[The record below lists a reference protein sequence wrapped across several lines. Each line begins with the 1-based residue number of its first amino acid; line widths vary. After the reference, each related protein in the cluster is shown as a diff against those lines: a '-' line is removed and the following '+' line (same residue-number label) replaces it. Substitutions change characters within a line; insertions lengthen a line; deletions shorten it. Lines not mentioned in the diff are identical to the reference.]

1 MVIGVS
7 RLELLLP
14 ECGSLKEK
22 RRVVKSILDRV
33 KNKFGVSAAEIDHHD
48 LRQRAS
54 LGIACIVQT
63 NYQAKKLLSKVER
76 FVEQLNKANILN
88 NHVTTLVLEE

>member
-22 RRVVKSILDRV
+22 RQVVKSILDRV
-33 KNKFGVSAAEIDHHD
+33 KNKFGVSGAEIDHHD
-48 LRQRAS
+48 LWQRAS
-54 LGIACIVQT
+54 LGIACIAQT
-63 NYQAKKLLSKVER
+63 NYQAKKLLFKVER
-76 FVEQLNKANILN
+76 FVEQLNKASILD
-88 NHVTTLVLEE
+88 NHITTLMLEE